1 LQKETAVIEISMPTQ
16 HIVQG
21 IRTAQGLG
29 DAAPAMEITGA
40 SLDQGT
46 VRYQVQTEG
55 QDRTLEDQAESVLS
69 FLHVTM
75 GRIVDV
81 SYDPAGLV
89 SYTLA

>member
-1 LQKETAVIEISMPTQ
+1 MPTQ

-21 IRTAQGLG
+21 IRATQGLG
-29 DAAPAMEITGA
+29 DAVPPMEITGA
-40 SLDQGT
+40 SLDRGI

-69 FLHVTM
+69 FLHVTI

>member
-1 LQKETAVIEISMPTQ
+1 MPTQ

-21 IRTAQGLG
+21 IQTAQGLG
-29 DAAPAMEITGA
+29 STGPGMEITGA
-40 SLDQGT
+40 SLDRGI
-46 VRYQVQTEG
+46 VRYQVQTDG
-55 QDRTLEDQAESVLS
+55 QDRTLEDPAEAVLS

-89 SYTLA
+89 SFTLA

>member
-1 LQKETAVIEISMPTQ
+1 M
-16 HIVQG
+16 
-21 IRTAQGLG
+21 
-29 DAAPAMEITGA
+29 
-40 SLDQGT
+40 
-46 VRYQVQTEG
+46 QTEG